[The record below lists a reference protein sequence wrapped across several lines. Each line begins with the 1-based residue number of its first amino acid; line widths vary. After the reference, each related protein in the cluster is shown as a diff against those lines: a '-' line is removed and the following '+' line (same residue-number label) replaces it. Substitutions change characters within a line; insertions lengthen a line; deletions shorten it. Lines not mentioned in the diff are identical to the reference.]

1 MQLLCHVAFLLL
13 CSLPFLSSVFP
24 LDCSSTQYP
33 WPVVESKLCCEMC
46 PPGHHMNPRQHNN
59 SCTRVCVSCEGERY
73 IDTYNVA
80 LTCSNC
86 KLCEHPNME
95 YKSRCSFTQNAECRC
110 KTGYNCK
117 DKPCTRCVPTPT
129 LPPATTTP
137 HCTMATCC
145 STQGRHCNHSNTLH
159 GCLRV
164 LTMPLSF
171 ILTEKAWFLVIIAL
185 LCIGI
190 ALVVVTKIKPLLRW
204 IRSKDSFFFTDKP
217 EQSYSEDDD
226 QSKPVQEVCGE
237 CDQPI
242 DVCLKC

>member
-33 WPVVESKLCCEMC
+33 WPVVESKFCCEMC

-117 DKPCTRCVPTPT
+117 DKPCTRCVPIPT
-129 LPPATTTP
+129 LPPATTTLGTNKP
-137 HCTMATCC
+137 K
-145 STQGRHCNHSNTLH
+145 QPIG
-159 GCLRV
+159 
-164 LTMPLSF
+164 
-171 ILTEKAWFLVIIAL
+171 EKAWFLVIIAL